1 MISRLAEKAVDH
13 IFPQDS
19 LSRDDREVYI
29 YGFFMLFSRIF
40 FFLLTALWG
49 MLLGVLLES
58 VLLYAAFALIRAYAG
73 GVHASRESTCTI
85 CTSLAMLLCCAAM
98 RLCTQLKPALL
109 PLVVLA
115 FSAIVIGM
123 LSPLDTEAKPLT
135 EEEKREYRRKSI
147 LITFIILAAA
157 ILGLIVGIYRVFYPC
172 VLSLFLESILL
183 LAGMAGKTFRER

>member
-1 MISRLAEKAVDH
+1 
-13 IFPQDS
+13 
-19 LSRDDREVYI
+19 
-29 YGFFMLFSRIF
+29 
-40 FFLLTALWG
+40 
-49 MLLGVLLES
+49 
-58 VLLYAAFALIRAYAG
+58 
-73 GVHASRESTCTI
+73 
-85 CTSLAMLLCCAAM
+85 
-98 RLCTQLKPALL
+98 
-109 PLVVLA
+109 
-115 FSAIVIGM
+115 M

>member
-13 IFPQDS
+13 IFPQGS

-49 MLLGVLLES
+49 VLLGVLLES
-58 VLLYAAFALIRAYAG
+58 VLLYAAFAMIRAYAG

-85 CTSLAMLLCCAAM
+85 CTSLTMLLCCAAI
-98 RLCTQLKPALL
+98 RLCTQLKPVLL
-109 PLVVLA
+109 PLAMLA
-115 FSAIVIGM
+115 FGVLVIGL

-135 EEEKREYRRKSI
+135 EGEKREYRCKSI
-147 LITFIILAAA
+147 AAAIVISAAA
-157 ILGLIVGIYRVFYPC
+157 ILGLIFNMEKLFYPC

-183 LAGMAGKTFRER
+183 LAGKAERAYAER